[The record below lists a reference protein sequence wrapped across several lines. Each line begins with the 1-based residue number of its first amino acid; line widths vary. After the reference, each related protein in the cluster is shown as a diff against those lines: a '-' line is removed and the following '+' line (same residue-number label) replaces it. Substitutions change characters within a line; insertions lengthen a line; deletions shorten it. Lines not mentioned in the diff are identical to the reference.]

1 MPRPKPSERCREIS
15 SRGHKDLAPD
25 EVVLATDATDTY
37 DLQRPHE
44 LQP

>member
-1 MPRPKPSERCREIS
+1 MPRPKPSDRCRAIS
-15 SRGHKDLAPD
+15 SRGLKDLAPD
-25 EVVLATDATDTY
+25 EVGLATDATNTY